1 MIPFFRPSKILLYV
15 RRENDS
21 IFDAL
26 MLQTPTVNGL
36 KEAIAE
42 KFELDYNKI
51 SKVWCEISSVKTD
64 SKIKVFKKQKR
75 GILVN
80 MDDNIIAHY
89 SHEDTFIIDF
99 IPDEDGQIKI
109 SLIEYVLP

>member
-1 MIPFFRPSKILLYV
+1 MAPRRKDVLLYV

-51 SKVWCEISSVKTD
+51 GKVRFPLFLK
-64 SKIKVFKKQKR
+64 
-75 GILVN
+75 
-80 MDDNIIAHY
+80 
-89 SHEDTFIIDF
+89 FIINLF
-99 IPDEDGQIKI
+99 AGVQKAETRYPCRLWMIT
-109 SLIEYVLP
+109 

>member
-1 MIPFFRPSKILLYV
+1 MVSFFRPSKILLYV

-51 SKVWCEISSVKTD
+51 SKV
-64 SKIKVFKKQKR
+64 
-75 GILVN
+75 
-80 MDDNIIAHY
+80 
-89 SHEDTFIIDF
+89 
-99 IPDEDGQIKI
+99 
-109 SLIEYVLP
+109 

>member
-1 MIPFFRPSKILLYV
+1 M

-51 SKVWCEISSVKTD
+51 GKVSFVLFSNLSSFLFQ
-64 SKIKVFKKQKR
+64 VFKKQKR

>member
-1 MIPFFRPSKILLYV
+1 
-15 RRENDS
+15 
-21 IFDAL
+21 
-26 MLQTPTVNGL
+26 MLRSPTVNGL

-42 KFELDYNKI
+42 KFELDFNKI
-51 SKVWCEISSVKTD
+51 SKVSVFTTLL
-64 SKIKVFKKQKR
+64 KILILSVQIFKKQKR

-99 IPDEDGQIKI
+99 INDEDGFIKV
-109 SLIEYVLP
+109 SLIEYILP